1 MTQKEREFC
10 EKVVVVIVMVLGLL
24 AIGSAVCGTLA
35 RYSVASMTGSEEDE
49 MTLEKRI
56 ESACDYLP
64 EGWRIRIDIERDAA
78 DVTAIRPDGTKVHMS
93 DGERDIEEQVTD
105 AICLAR
111 DETSANASGEGR
123 EV

>member
-1 MTQKEREFC
+1 
-10 EKVVVVIVMVLGLL
+10 
-24 AIGSAVCGTLA
+24 
-35 RYSVASMTGSEEDE
+35 

-56 ESACDYLP
+56 ESACEYLP

-78 DVTAIRPDGTKVHMS
+78 DVTAIRPGGTEVHMS

-111 DETSANASGEGR
+111 DETSADTGR
-123 EV
+123 DARRA

>member
-1 MTQKEREFC
+1 
-10 EKVVVVIVMVLGLL
+10 
-24 AIGSAVCGTLA
+24 
-35 RYSVASMTGSEEDE
+35 MTGSEEDE

-56 ESACDYLP
+56 ESACEYLP

-111 DETSANASGEGR
+111 DETSANAER
-123 EV
+123 EVRT